1 MVLLCSVLTAVL
13 FQMLFSN
20 SCASRELLEGFTMLI
35 AMVMLFSIIYWLLSK
50 VEARHWKAYLEG
62 NLSHSLSSG
71 SVIGLWLTSF
81 LAVYRE
87 GAETVLFYFA
97 LVGDASNVAGHLSIL
112 AGFLIGCV
120 ILLIAYLVMLFT
132 VVKLP
137 LKPFF
142 MFTGCFIYLIAF
154 VFAAKGVLELIEG
167 KLFEPTLL
175 TWVPE
180 ISVLGIYPYVETLIP
195 QVVLVFTA
203 LAALWIMRQR
213 AETFE
218 YGKQ

>member
-1 MVLLCSVLTAVL
+1 M
-13 FQMLFSN
+13 
-20 SCASRELLEGFTMLI
+20 R
-35 AMVMLFSIIYWLLSK
+35 
-50 VEARHWKAYLEG
+50 
-62 NLSHSLSSG
+62 
-71 SVIGLWLTSF
+71 
-81 LAVYRE
+81 
-87 GAETVLFYFA
+87 
-97 LVGDASNVAGHLSIL
+97 
-112 AGFLIGCV
+112 
-120 ILLIAYLVMLFT
+120 FT

-142 MFTGCFIYLIAF
+142 MFTSCFMYLMAF
-154 VFAAKGVLELIEG
+154 LFAGKGVLELIEG

-195 QVVLVFTA
+195 QVVLVFAA